1 MSRIQRALVAASL
14 SAISLST
21 LTLDGTTAAAG
32 PKSSTAT
39 TATTQYVVKPGDFLA
54 GIAAKVGV
62 ALPDLLTVN
71 NMTTKSLILPG
82 DTLVLPA
89 QATQPAQA
97 PTKAVAMAGSLVYTV
112 KFGDFLLGIA
122 TAYNVTLPDLLAV
135 NHLTVKSLIT
145 PGKQLSLPAN
155 AVAPSAEA
163 PAAVAGPSA
172 NPSSASTVG
181 AAASGLT
188 YTVKFGDFLAG
199 IASKYKVKLKD
210 LLTVNKL
217 KATSL
222 IVPGAKLAL
231 PAGAVEPAAA
241 APALVE
247 STAGPAGVVVAYA
260 YAQLG
265 KPYRFFTAGPNT
277 FDCSGLVKAA
287 YAQIGMVLVHHSAS
301 QATYGSA
308 VDFWS
313 EPIKAGDLV
322 FMATHGNPNDI
333 THVGIAVDAT
343 HWIHAPAPGD
353 VVRLGPIPP
362 KGLLSTVRRL
372 IP

>member
-1 MSRIQRALVAASL
+1 
-14 SAISLST
+14 
-21 LTLDGTTAAAG
+21 
-32 PKSSTAT
+32 
-39 TATTQYVVKPGDFLA
+39 
-54 GIAAKVGV
+54 
-62 ALPDLLTVN
+62 
-71 NMTTKSLILPG
+71 
-82 DTLVLPA
+82 
-89 QATQPAQA
+89 
-97 PTKAVAMAGSLVYTV
+97 LVYTV
-112 KFGDFLLGIA
+112 KSGDFRLGIA
-122 TAYNVTLPDLLAV
+122 TAYNVTLTDLLAV
-135 NHLTVKSLIT
+135 NSLTVKSLIT

-155 AVAPSAEA
+155 AVAPPAAA
-163 PAAVAGPSA
+163 PAAVAGPTA

-181 AAASGLT
+181 AAASELT

-199 IASKYKVKLKD
+199 IASKYKIKLKD

-222 IVPGAKLAL
+222 IVPGVKLAL
-231 PAGAVEPAAA
+231 PAGAVETAAA

-301 QATYGSA
+301 QATYGTA

-353 VVRLGPIPP
+353 IVRLGPIPP